1 MITVAFA
8 EQDAELVQLR
18 QAVEQLHQERL
29 KESERADKMAEELK
43 GECLLVEIAV
53 EIASLYDGTL

>member
-1 MITVAFA
+1 MITIAFA

-18 QAVEQLHQERL
+18 QAIEQLHQEKS

-43 GECLLVEIAV
+43 GECLLVGIAV
-53 EIASLYDGTL
+53 EIASLYDETL